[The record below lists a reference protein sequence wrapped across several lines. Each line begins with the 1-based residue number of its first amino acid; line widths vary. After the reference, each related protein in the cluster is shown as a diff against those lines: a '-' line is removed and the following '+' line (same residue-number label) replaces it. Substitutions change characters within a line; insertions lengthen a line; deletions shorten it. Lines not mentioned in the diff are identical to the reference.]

1 MTDEKRTQ
9 DYKFKIQNTCM
20 FYFLGLAWSKCFPRL
35 HKRQQNYGL
44 LGPLDKFLCE
54 KRIHP
59 GRRLMD
65 SKHYVKDRNVILNAS
80 LFYLY
85 RYLTAFELF
94 PIFRIW
100 TSLQASSRDL
110 RMVAREMIGTTRRL
124 FQVLY
129 TTLNSYLRFNFENCL
144 SERKMYSN
152 THVA

>member
-1 MTDEKRTQ
+1 MIEFYINVMTDEKRTQ

-59 GRRLMD
+59 SRRLMD
-65 SKHYVKDRNVILNAS
+65 SKQYVKNRNVILNAS
-80 LFYLY
+80 NLYLA
-85 RYLTAFELF
+85 AFELF

-124 FQVLY
+124 FRVLY
-129 TTLNSYLRFNFENCL
+129 TILNVLFAL
-144 SERKMYSN
+144 
-152 THVA
+152 